1 MIQHSHRPFAC
12 PCPSPACPCTSPA
25 CCLHTSPTLP
35 AHPACCLRLLP
46 AALELLVANRV
57 TGLPVCDG
65 EGKVVGVVSDFD
77 LLALEGIVQKE
88 KSEGLFPTAG
98 SNWDSF
104 FEVQKLI
111 QKNEGKM

>member
-1 MIQHSHRPFAC
+1 M
-12 PCPSPACPCTSPA
+12 
-25 CCLHTSPTLP
+25 
-35 AHPACCLRLLP
+35 
-46 AALELLVANRV
+46 
-57 TGLPVCDG
+57 
-65 EGKVVGVVSDFD
+65 GVVSDFD
-77 LLALEGIVQKE
+77 LLALEGIGQKE